1 MKVESGIFWN
11 EVNYRVREKTAVKK
25 TLGYILRRIG
35 DLAKF
40 VLRCLWEL
48 FWFLLPSMKP

>member
-11 EVNYRVREKTAVKK
+11 GVNDRVMEKTAVK

>member
-11 EVNYRVREKTAVKK
+11 DVNYRVREKTAVKK

-35 DLAKF
+35 DLAKL

-48 FWFLLPSMKP
+48 FWFLVPSIRP

>member
-35 DLAKF
+35 DLAKL

-48 FWFLLPSMKP
+48 FWFLLPSIRP

>member
-11 EVNYRVREKTAVKK
+11 DVNYRVREKTAVKK

-35 DLAKF
+35 DLAKL

-48 FWFLLPSMKP
+48 FWFLLPSIRP

>member
-11 EVNYRVREKTAVKK
+11 VVNDWVMEKTAVK

-48 FWFLLPSMKP
+48 FWYLLPSMKP